1 MGEKQVQQ
9 REPTL
14 HEALIASG
22 YTAERVYRQ
31 NGEFR
36 GMRILNDGKQVH
48 ETEIANS
55 EYGWDLVRAALAKA
69 GA

>member
-1 MGEKQVQQ
+1 MEAKQMPQ

-14 HEALIASG
+14 HEALRASG
-22 YTAERVYRQ
+22 YTAERVYRP

-36 GMRILNDGKQVH
+36 GMRILSDGKKVH
-48 ETEIANS
+48 ETEIANA
-55 EYGWDLVRAALAKA
+55 EYGWDLVRASRA